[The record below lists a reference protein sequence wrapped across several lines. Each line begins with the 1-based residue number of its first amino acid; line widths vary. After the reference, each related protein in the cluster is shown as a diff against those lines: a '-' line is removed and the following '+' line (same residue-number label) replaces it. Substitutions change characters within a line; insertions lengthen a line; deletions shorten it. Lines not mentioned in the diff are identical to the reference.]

1 MGEAFA
7 NSSSKIGRTRV
18 LLNGIAQNE
27 PGLLF
32 HRPTVTG
39 SPYAKPDLDFV
50 VKIANGDT
58 RHFLPSLA
66 PQEPT
71 LAE

>member
-7 NSSSKIGRTRV
+7 NSSSKIGRTHV

-39 SPYAKPDLDFV
+39 SPYAKSDLDVV
-50 VKIANGDT
+50 VKIANGDA

-66 PQEPT
+66 PR
-71 LAE
+71 